1 MNYKTI
7 MTYALLVGTVCY
19 SNTHAKDD
27 TDTYHNFILT
37 SYHQLDGKLDKAHKG
52 YQRLLL
58 SPDTPIHVYKGY
70 LPYLAAA
77 KDYRQI
83 LLLMPKL
90 QQQFELDPDIQLIF
104 GLALEASGQQDE
116 ADKLYIKLS
125 RQFKT
130 HPEIIYQAVNSYRR
144 NKERM
149 NAIQLIDDLLN
160 NSPRKPNNFIFYF
173 MQAQLYTELS
183 DAKNA
188 RDSVGK
194 SLELH
199 PNFDKGWLLFGML
212 EENAGKLDDAIK
224 GYTNFLEISA
234 TSNQQLEKHLLEL
247 LIKRRMLNSKQK
259 AMAIDNKCLLD
270 GLAHFQNKQYRKGL
284 HAIDKCLETEPAQK
298 EDATIIKINM
308 FNGMRKQGR
317 ALQLLKE
324 NMLQDPYNEIWYTQL
339 HALCLNG
346 VSTRRALRLLQ
357 DITYEH
363 PHAAFA
369 HIHIAELYEKK
380 GNLREGIFHY
390 QRALEYV
397 QDDHTRTHIMYN
409 LACLHSKRNDY
420 ERMKSLIASIA
431 KISPDFM
438 PAQHLLAYHYLEHE
452 KNIEQAT
459 KLLNNVLAHDPHN
472 AYYRITHARLLHANK
487 QYDQALQTLRDTRIY
502 TSHAELIDQ
511 ELHTLAH
518 DYITTHLETPHTT

>member
-1 MNYKTI
+1 MKKF
-7 MTYALLVGTVCY
+7 MLLILTAYGIY
-19 SNTHAKDD
+19 SGTHAKDD
-27 TDTYHNFILT
+27 TDTYHNFMLT
-37 SYHQLDGKLDKAHKG
+37 TYHQLDGKLDKAQKG

-58 SPDTPIHVYKGY
+58 SPDTPVHVYKGY

-83 LLLMPKL
+83 LTLMPKL
-90 QQQFELDPDIQLIF
+90 QLHFENDPEIQLIF
-104 GLALEASGQQDE
+104 GQAFEASGKQDE

-183 DAKNA
+183 DGKKAL
-188 RDSVGK
+188 DSVGK

-224 GYTNFLEISA
+224 GYTNFLELSG
-234 TSNQQLEKHLLEL
+234 TSNEQLEKHLLEL
-247 LIKRRMLNSKQK
+247 LIKRRMTNSKQK
-259 AMAIDNKCLLD
+259 AMTLDNKCLLD
-270 GLAHFQNKQYRKGL
+270 GLSCFQNKQYRKGMQK
-284 HAIDKCLETEPAQK
+284 IDKCLETEPAQK

-308 FNGMRKQGR
+308 FHGMRKNR
-317 ALQLLKE
+317 NAMRLLKE
-324 NMLQDPYNEIWYTQL
+324 CMLQDPHNEIWYTQL

-346 VSTRRALRLLQ
+346 ISNRRALRLLQ
-357 DITYEH
+357 DVTHER
-363 PHAAFA
+363 PHAPLA
-369 HIHIAELYEKK
+369 HIHIAELRAKK
-380 GNLREGIFHY
+380 GDWRESIFHY
-390 QRALEYV
+390 QRALEYIEDT
-397 QDDHTRTHIMYN
+397 QTRTRVMYN
-409 LACLHSKRNDY
+409 LACLYSERGYYD
-420 ERMKSLIASIA
+420 RMKSIITSIA
-431 KISPDFM
+431 KIAPDFM

-452 KNIEQAT
+452 KDT
-459 KLLNNVLAHDPHN
+459 KKAAELLDIVLAHDPHN
-472 AYYRITHARLLHANK
+472 AYYRITHARLLHAT
-487 QYDQALQTLRDTRIY
+487 QRYDQALQTLRDTRIY

-511 ELHTLAH
+511 EMRALAY
-518 DYITTHLETPHTT
+518 DYITTQTT